1 MHIKPL
7 EKTQQD
13 GTPPRGSDS
22 VSIRV
27 NSSSHIFALGM
38 LLHSACVRVTSGGF
52 SLGEY
57 LRGNISG
64 GYLRGDISGG
74 ISPGEHLR
82 GEYLQGEYLRR
93 EYLRGEYILEL
104 VLVLKP
110 EQLIR
115 FYDVCS
121 YINKQD
127 DSSWPSDWLS

>member
-7 EKTQQD
+7 EKIQQD

-57 LRGNISG
+57 LRGEISG
-64 GYLRGDISGG
+64 GYLRGNISGGTSQGRISPGG
-74 ISPGEHLR
+74 ISPEGIYPRTSPRTQARTTDSL
-82 GEYLQGEYLRR
+82 LRR
-93 EYLRGEYILEL
+93 M
-104 VLVLKP
+104 
-110 EQLIR
+110 QLH
-115 FYDVCS
+115 
-121 YINKQD
+121 KQAER
-127 DSSWPSDWLS
+127 

>member
-57 LRGNISG
+57 LRGEISG
-64 GYLRGDISGG
+64 GYLRGNISGGTSQGRISPGG
-74 ISPGEHLR
+74 ISPEGISPGGIYPRTSPRTQARTTDSL
-82 GEYLQGEYLRR
+82 LRR
-93 EYLRGEYILEL
+93 M
-104 VLVLKP
+104 
-110 EQLIR
+110 QLH
-115 FYDVCS
+115 
-121 YINKQD
+121 KQAGR
-127 DSSWPSDWLS
+127 

>member
-7 EKTQQD
+7 EKIQQD

-64 GYLRGDISGG
+64 GKSPGDISGG

-93 EYLRGEYILEL
+93 EYILEP

-121 YINKQD
+121 YINKQN